1 MGRYAGLGGNAR
13 KPYQRNYADGK
24 ARFFRGRSR
33 TQERIDTKLG
43 RIPGAMM
50 GGHARRVRDEDLETF
65 YKYLCNEQYDKLLPW
80 DCSGRDEYIPIRQ
93 RKPRVIWNLPKRIV
107 NTVAAKLCG
116 DDVFPSFHIEDD
128 PDTEQFVMLLNKAAN
143 LKHGVLNAVRRCL
156 GLGSSFL
163 RFYVVGPVIRMECY
177 DAHYCYPEFDDEG
190 QLRSIEIRYVFE
202 DDEDRD
208 ERGNPKEKWFKL
220 VLTDQEDILYDNPL
234 FQEAGVDPEFQEVAR
249 VSHGLGFVQ
258 GQWFR
263 TDFDKHRPDGPSLL
277 DGNLEFFDSIN
288 YSLSQAD
295 QAAAYAQEPQLA
307 ISGMDIDEID
317 ELTKSSQKAWNLG
330 REGEA
335 KFVESN
341 LTGIEKAMELRDKF
355 KQHVTDVCRVV
366 MLDPEKIVGNAQ
378 SAKAMEVLHGALV
391 ELVGELRQYIGP
403 QIEELVT
410 KLAVTVLMLNTQGL
424 NEVIA
429 IPKGWQP
436 KSLTLTTDWPQ
447 IFPMTMDDLK
457 NKVGVGVQAANANLI
472 SRESITRW
480 VAKDFGIENVDEEL
494 QKISA
499 QPQLN
504 PYGAF

>member
-1 MGRYAGLGGNAR
+1 MGRFAGLGKDGPRA
-13 KPYQRNYADGK
+13 KYQRPYGNS
-24 ARFFRGRSR
+24 RFFRGRSR

-43 RIPGAMM
+43 RIPGNMM
-50 GGHARRVRDEDLETF
+50 GGRMRRVRDDDLDL
-65 YKYLCNEQYDKLLPW
+65 YDKYLSSEQYDKLLPW
-80 DCSGRDEYIPIRQ
+80 DASGRDEYIPIRQ

-116 DDVFPSFHIEDD
+116 DDVFPNFHVEDD
-128 PDTEQFVMLLNKAAN
+128 PDTEQFIALINKTAL
-143 LKHGVLNAVRRCL
+143 LKHCTLGAVKKAL
-156 GLGSSFL
+156 GAGSSFL
-163 RFYVVGPVIRMECY
+163 RFYVVGPAIRMECY
-177 DAHYCYPEFDDEG
+177 DSKYCYTEFDDQG
-190 QLRSIEIRYVFE
+190 FLRSIEIRYVFE

-220 VLTDQEDILYDNPL
+220 SLSDTVDILYDNPL
-234 FQEAGVDPEFQEVAR
+234 FQESGAEPEFQEVSR
-249 VSHGLGFVQ
+249 VEHGMGFVQ

-263 TDFDKHRPDGPSLL
+263 TDYDKHRPDGPSLL
-277 DGNLEFFDSIN
+277 EGNLELFDSIN

-295 QAAAYAQEPQLA
+295 QAVAYAQEPQLA
-307 ISGMDIDEID
+307 ISGMDVDEVD
-317 ELTKSSQKAWNLG
+317 ELVKSSQKAWSLG
-330 REGEA
+330 REGKAE
-335 KFVESN
+335 FVESD
-341 LTGIEKAMELRDKF
+341 LTGIEKGIEIRDRF
-355 KQHVTDVCRVV
+355 KQAIMDVCRVV
-366 MLDPEKIVGNAQ
+366 MLDPEKIVGSAQ

-391 ELVGELRQYIGP
+391 ELIGELRQYMGP

-410 KLAVTVLMLNTQGL
+410 KLAVTVLMLNAQGL

-457 NKVGVGVQAANANLI
+457 NKVGVGVQAANANII

-480 VAKDFGIENVDEEL
+480 VAKDFGVENIDEEL
-494 QKISA
+494 QKISTQA
-499 QPQLN
+499 PMN